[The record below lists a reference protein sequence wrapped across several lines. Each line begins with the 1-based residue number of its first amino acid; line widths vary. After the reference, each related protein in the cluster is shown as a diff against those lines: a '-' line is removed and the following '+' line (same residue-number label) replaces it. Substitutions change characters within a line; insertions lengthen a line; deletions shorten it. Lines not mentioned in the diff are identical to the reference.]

1 MCMVMLTRV
10 STRGAGRTAHVVAC
24 IVYTTS
30 IIHKSLQGVC
40 WSSRHARR
48 PATWPECILLYS
60 IFQKSPRIVL
70 VRRFLKIMQTMHNV
84 LNLVL
89 VCNGKVRDVGFF
101 LFTKL
106 CYIPTRHFTNPTSLL
121 ATSNH
126 AMRSYTPYY
135 KTLKASPFVPKCIF
149 GDYLCCL

>member
-1 MCMVMLTRV
+1 MGTTVRRLLSLATAPAPPLLRGLQLTRVRAMCMVLLTRV

-30 IIHKSLQGVC
+30 IIHKNLQGVC
-40 WSSRHARR
+40 MVVAPRR

-89 VCNGKVRDVGFF
+89 VCNV
-101 LFTKL
+101 
-106 CYIPTRHFTNPTSLL
+106 
-121 ATSNH
+121 
-126 AMRSYTPYY
+126 
-135 KTLKASPFVPKCIF
+135 
-149 GDYLCCL
+149 

>member
-1 MCMVMLTRV
+1 MEPTGVTRAKSTGFPQDPSGKSRIRTPSDVFCMLYRYPNGT
-10 STRGAGRTAHVVAC
+10 
-24 IVYTTS
+24 
-30 IIHKSLQGVC
+30 
-40 WSSRHARR
+40 SRHTKVFHTNCRLLQLNFILKFIQYSYSMAWLAALR
-48 PATWPECILLYS
+48 PHAFIS
-60 IFQKSPRIVL
+60 IFI
-70 VRRFLKIMQTMHNV
+70 
-84 LNLVL
+84 
-89 VCNGKVRDVGFF
+89 GKVRDVGFF